1 MVRNSVGHV
10 HQQNAITFETVSAV
24 GARQG
29 PIITGLEGQTFLAI
43 LVFLKQK

>member
-10 HQQNAITFETVSAV
+10 HQQNAITFETVSVV

-29 PIITGLEGQTFLAI
+29 PIITDLEGHTFLAI
-43 LVFLKQK
+43 LILFQQK

>member
-10 HQQNAITFETVSAV
+10 HQQNAVMFETVSSV

-29 PIITGLEGQTFLAI
+29 PIITGLVGHTSLAI
-43 LVFLKQK
+43 LIL